1 MLKQQARFLSMLA
14 IILDLLVVVV
24 SFVTAHHLRNHFF
37 SPSPDISDYLWFLLF
52 IIPVWFISLNYFGLY
67 ESLRTKRTSK
77 VLTNLAKAH
86 LAAAV
91 VASSVVFFVEPHV
104 FGRTLLLLFVVIAY
118 FTLASGKLLL
128 RVVLYYFRR
137 RGYNIRNLL
146 LVGSGS
152 KADEFIRLVEKHSVW
167 GLRII
172 GILGVSAAVTS
183 WGKTYPYLGEPEDVI
198 GFCRREMVDEV
209 VFCLSSKELG
219 SIDGIVYE
227 LNQMGITSRM
237 VLDIVDFPASRREI
251 SIFHDELPML
261 TFYSTA
267 FDSSQLFAKRL
278 LDIVGSSIGLSLMLI
293 LLPVIALA
301 IKIDSPG
308 PVFFGQERIG
318 ENRRRFLC
326 WKFRSMYLDAEARK
340 KDLMAAN
347 EMQGHMFKIKNDP
360 RITRVGN
367 FLRRT
372 SLDELPQFWNVLR
385 GEMSLV
391 GTRPPTPDEVDMYE
405 AWHLKRISI
414 KPGITGLWQVSGRN
428 HIQDF
433 DQIVRLDI
441 QYIDNWTL
449 WIDIKLLLK
458 TVWVVFACK
467 GAS

>member
-1 MLKQQARFLSMLA
+1 MLA
-14 IILDLLVVVV
+14 IILDLLIVVV
-24 SFVTAHHLRNHFF
+24 SFAFAHHLHSRFF
-37 SPSPDISDYLWFLLF
+37 GPSPDISDYLWFLLF

-77 VLTNLAKAH
+77 VLANLAKAH

-91 VASSVVFFVEPHV
+91 IASSVVFFVEPHV
-104 FGRTLLLLFVVIAY
+104 FGRILLFLFVVIAY
-118 FTLASGKLLL
+118 FTLAFGKLLL
-128 RVVLYYFRR
+128 RVILYYFRR
-137 RGYNIRNLL
+137 RGYNIRNIL

-172 GILGVSAAVTS
+172 GILGVSAAVSS
-183 WGKTYPYLGEPEDVI
+183 WGKKYPYLGEPEDVV

-209 VFCLSSKELG
+209 VFCLSAKELG
-219 SIDGIVYE
+219 AIDAIVYE

-267 FDSSQLFAKRL
+267 FDTSQLFAKRL
-278 LDIVGSSIGLSLMLI
+278 LDIIGSLIGLTLMLI
-293 LLPVIALA
+293 LLPLIALA

-367 FLRRT
+367 FLRKT

-428 HIQDF
+428 QIQDF

>member
-1 MLKQQARFLSMLA
+1 MLKQQARLLSTLA
-14 IILDLLVVVV
+14 IILDLLVVIV
-24 SFVTAHHLRNHFF
+24 SFVLAHHLRNLFF
-37 SPSPDISDYLWFLLF
+37 SPSPGISDYLWFLLG
-52 IIPVWFISLNYFGLY
+52 IIPVWFVSLNYFGLY
-67 ESLRTKRTSK
+67 ESLRTKRTSQ
-77 VLTNLAKAH
+77 VLASLAKAH

-91 VASSVVFFVEPHV
+91 IASAVVYFVEPHF
-104 FGRTLLLLFVVIAY
+104 FGRMLLLLFVVIAY
-118 FTLASGKLLL
+118 FTLAFGKLTL

-137 RGYNIRNLL
+137 RGYNFRNLL
-146 LVGSGS
+146 LVGSGT
-152 KADEFIRLVEKHSVW
+152 KAADFIRLVEKHSVW

-172 GILGVSAAVTS
+172 GIMGVSGTGS
-183 WGKTYPYLGEPEDVI
+183 GLGNTYPFLGEPEDVI
-198 GFCRREMVDEV
+198 GFCRRETVDEV
-209 VFCLSSKELG
+209 VFCLSANELG
-219 SIDGIVYE
+219 SIDAVVYE

-267 FDSSQLFAKRL
+267 FDTNQLFVKRL
-278 LDIVGSSIGLSLMLI
+278 LDIVGSTFGLILMLI

-301 IKIDSPG
+301 IKLDSPG
-308 PVFFGQERIG
+308 PVFFGQERVG

-326 WKFRSMYLDAEARK
+326 WKFRSMYLDAEERK
-340 KDLMAAN
+340 KDLAAAN
-347 EMQGHMFKIKNDP
+347 EMQGHMFKIKYDP
-360 RITRVGN
+360 RITRVGH
-367 FLRRT
+367 FLRKT

-428 HIQDF
+428 DIQDF

-467 GAS
+467 GAR